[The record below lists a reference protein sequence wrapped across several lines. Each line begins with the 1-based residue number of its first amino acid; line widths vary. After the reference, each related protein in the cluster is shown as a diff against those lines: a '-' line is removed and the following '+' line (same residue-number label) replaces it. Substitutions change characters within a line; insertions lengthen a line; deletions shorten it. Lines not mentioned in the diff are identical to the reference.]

1 MAQVDW
7 NFLNQGYHKP
17 GTKTVSEEL
26 ISEHAEAFGKLFAR
40 ERGSQV
46 SSNQLRG
53 FYGDAKALET
63 KIRSAEEAGNP
74 RAFENNFYLV
84 KMLKAKAAYIQGKRT
99 GGRVSKDF
107 ERYIRTCV
115 DKINGRADFEAFMRF
130 FESTVGFY
138 YGYGGERVR

>member
-1 MAQVDW
+1 MAVDW

-17 GTKTVSEEL
+17 ETDTVREEL
-26 ISEHAEAFGKLFAR
+26 ISRHAEAFGKLFAQGHR
-40 ERGSQV
+40 SQGS
-46 SSNQLRG
+46 SSQLRG
-53 FYGDAKALET
+53 FYSDAKALET
-63 KIRSAEEAGNP
+63 KIRSAEEVGNP
-74 RAFENNFYLV
+74 RAFEDNFYLV

-99 GGRVSKDF
+99 GGRVSEDF

-115 DKINGRADFEAFMRF
+115 DKINDRADFEAFMRF